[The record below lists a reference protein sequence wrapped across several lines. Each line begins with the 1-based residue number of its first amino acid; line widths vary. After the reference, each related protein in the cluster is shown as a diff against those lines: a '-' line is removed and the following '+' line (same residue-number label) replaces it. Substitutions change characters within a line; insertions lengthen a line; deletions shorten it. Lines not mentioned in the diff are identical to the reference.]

1 MPLLNQEEASRLFS
15 VLNSGRERS
24 FESVTAAFSEAFA
37 PTDAVKALTCVVL
50 LLKEHPVLQL
60 PERLAAHFLLW
71 QAGRDL
77 PLTANPFGP
86 ALVETACD
94 SVLPIVERAFI
105 LHLLSGSTLD
115 QVGQHSPVTYLQK
128 FASQPVPQLPTPQAV
143 QQQFLSAKNPAAP
156 VCGGKTASSSQQH
169 GNESLL
175 ATPAGQSAQKAL
187 QLPLLRPAPP
197 VLKPFADEVQWLH
210 PAIPIQLLWDDS
222 VSSSSEASQT
232 SILQGL
238 LQQALTGPL
247 LPAQQLQVLEQLQA
261 NPKRVFSCGLT
272 PQRLPDLVEL
282 NPDVAIETLLR
293 LMHSSQVSEY
303 LGVLVTMNL
312 SLHSMEV
319 VNRLTTAVNLPTEFV
334 HLYISNCIQSCESAK
349 DKYMQ
354 NRLVRLVCV
363 FLQSLIRN
371 KVIKVQDLFLEVQ
384 AFCIEFSRI
393 REAAKLFRLLK
404 ALENGSKTYPDRLND
419 AGTSSRNASA

>member
-1 MPLLNQEEASRLFS
+1 MPLLNQEQASRLFS
-15 VLNSGRERS
+15 VLNFGRES
-24 FESVTAAFSEAFA
+24 PLESVSSAFSRAFA
-37 PTDAVKALTCVVL
+37 PTEVVKALTSLLL
-50 LLKEHPVLQL
+50 LLKERTVLNL

-77 PLTANPFGP
+77 PQSANPFGP

-94 SVLPIVERAFI
+94 ACLPIAERAFV
-105 LHLLSGSTLD
+105 LHLLSGAVTE
-115 QVGQHSPVTYLQK
+115 QVSQQSPIGYLQK
-128 FASQPVPQLPTPQAV
+128 FAGQPVLQLPPAQSI
-143 QQQFLSAKNPAAP
+143 QQQFLHPIAGKLGKNLALANQNGKKDSPQAK
-156 VCGGKTASSSQQH
+156 VGASSQ
-169 GNESLL
+169 
-175 ATPAGQSAQKAL
+175 TAL
-187 QLPLLRPAPP
+187 KLPLLRPAPP
-197 VLKPFADEVQWLH
+197 VLKPFAGEVQWLH
-210 PAIPIQLLWDDS
+210 PAISIDLLWDNS
-222 VSSSSEASQT
+222 LSSSNEASQT
-232 SILQGL
+232 GILQGL

-247 LPAQQLQVLEQLQA
+247 LPAQQQQVLEQLQA

-282 NPDVAIETLLR
+282 NPSVAIETLLR

-319 VNRLTTAVNLPTEFV
+319 VNRLTTAVDLPTEFV

-371 KVIKVQDLFLEVQ
+371 KIINVQDLFLEVQ

-393 REAAKLFRLLK
+393 REAAGLFRLLK
-404 ALENGSKTYPDRLND
+404 ALESGSKTYPERAGD
-419 AGTSSRNASA
+419 AGAGSRSQGPSA

>member
-24 FESVTAAFSEAFA
+24 LDSVTEAFSRAFA

-50 LLKEHPVLQL
+50 LLKEHTVLQL

-77 PLTANPFGP
+77 PLTANPFAP

-105 LHLLSGSTLD
+105 LQLLAGTALD
-115 QVGQHSPVTYLQK
+115 QVAQQSPLTYLQK
-128 FASQPVPQLPTPQAV
+128 FASQPVPQLPTSQVV
-143 QQQFLSAKNPAAP
+143 QQQFLPTSAQH
-156 VCGGKTASSSQQH
+156 ASTSGSK
-169 GNESLL
+169 
-175 ATPAGQSAQKAL
+175 PAGQSQQNGSKGSLDTALGAGAHKAL

-197 VLKPFADEVQWLH
+197 ILKPFADEVQWLH
-210 PAIPIQLLWDDS
+210 PAIPLELLWDDS
-222 VSSSSEASQT
+222 LSSSSEASQT

-238 LQQALTGPL
+238 LQLALTGPL
-247 LPAQQLQVLEQLQA
+247 LPAQQFQVLEQLQA
-261 NPKRVFSCGLT
+261 NPKRIFSCGLT

-282 NPDVAIETLLR
+282 NPTIAIETLLR

-303 LGVLVTMNL
+303 LGVLVNMNL

-319 VNRLTTAVNLPTEFV
+319 VNRLTTAVDLPTEFV

-371 KVIKVQDLFLEVQ
+371 KIINVQDLFLEVQ

-393 REAAKLFRLLK
+393 REAAGLFRLLK
-404 ALENGSKTYPDRLND
+404 ALESGTKTHPDGLSN
-419 AGTSSRNASA
+419 AHTNSRNAGP